1 MLLNQAVG
9 ESIINFSERNIDVE
23 LNNPYS
29 EVFCE
34 IDSLQ
39 MLRVFENLIRN
50 AKVYQRRM

>member
-50 AKVYQRRM
+50 AKAYQRRM